1 MAPHELEEAGTLA
14 ETLGMTEEIA
24 GAVAQVAQDEL
35 DAGRPDPA
43 RVILEGLVVANPR
56 AAGAWALLARAH
68 RALGQPLAARFCAEV
83 AGSLEPEDAAF
94 RLARAE
100 GLLPF
105 PEERAQARALLAEV
119 ALSPCDAG
127 ERART
132 LLRALGGPEDRG
144 SRPVRSMNHPSNQR
158 VEP

>member
-1 MAPHELEEAGTLA
+1 MTPHELEEAGTLA
-14 ETLGMTEEIA
+14 EALGVTDELAEAIA
-24 GAVAQVAQDEL
+24 RVAEDEL

-56 AAGAWALLARAH
+56 GSAAWMLLARVH

-83 AGSLEPEDAAF
+83 AGSLDPEAAGT

-105 PEERAQARALLAEV
+105 PEERDQARALLASV
-119 ALSPCDAG
+119 AAAPCEAG
-127 ERART
+127 ARARA
-132 LLRALGGPEDRG
+132 LLTAIGGGAPADCDR
-144 SRPVRSMNHPSNQR
+144 
-158 VEP
+158 